1 MDLSSR
7 LRLYVISPPKVKEL
21 WRVKDALNGGAT
33 AVQLRLKNAP
43 KTEILESA
51 KRLKKMCEDYGALFI
66 VNDYV
71 DVAIEANADGVHL
84 GADDMALA
92 VAREM
97 VGDLII
103 GRTVRSVA
111 DAVNAVK
118 DGADYLGAG
127 SVFKSSSKNSKV
139 IGLETLKAI
148 VSAANVPVVAI
159 GGITSINVIDVL
171 STGVA
176 GVAVLSAIMYHPNIF
191 EETKKFRKIIDS
203 HFLPHGIGT

>member
-7 LRLYVISPPKVKEL
+7 LRLYIISPPKIKEL
-21 WRVKDALNGGAT
+21 WRVEEALKGGAT
-33 AVQLRLKNAP
+33 AVQLRLKDVP
-43 KTEILESA
+43 KSEILQSA
-51 KRLKKMCEDYGALFI
+51 KWLKKMCNDYGALFI

-71 DVAIEANADGVHL
+71 DVAIEAHADGVHL
-84 GADDMALA
+84 GADDMALT
-92 VAREM
+92 VARER

-127 SVFKSSSKNSKV
+127 SVFKSRSKDSKV
-139 IGLETLKAI
+139 IGLETIKAI
-148 VSAANVPVVAI
+148 SSSVHIPVVAI
-159 GGITSINVIDVL
+159 GGITSINVINVL

-203 HFLPHGIGT
+203 HFLPHERGT

>member
-7 LRLYVISPPKVKEL
+7 LRLYVISPPEVKEL
-21 WRVKDALNGGAT
+21 WKVEDALKGGAT
-33 AVQLRLKNAP
+33 AVQLRLKLAP

-51 KRLKKMCEDYGALFI
+51 KWLKKMCEDYGALFI

-71 DVAIEANADGVHL
+71 DVAIETYADGVHL

-92 VAREM
+92 VARER
-97 VGDLII
+97 VGDIII

-118 DGADYLGAG
+118 EGADYLGAG
-127 SVFKSSSKNSKV
+127 SVFKSSSKDSKV

-148 VSAANVPVVAI
+148 SSAVNIPVVAI
-159 GGITSINVIDVL
+159 GGITSITVINVL

-176 GVAVLSAIMYHPNIF
+176 GVAVLSAIMYHQNIF

-203 HFLPHGIGT
+203 HFLPHVIGT